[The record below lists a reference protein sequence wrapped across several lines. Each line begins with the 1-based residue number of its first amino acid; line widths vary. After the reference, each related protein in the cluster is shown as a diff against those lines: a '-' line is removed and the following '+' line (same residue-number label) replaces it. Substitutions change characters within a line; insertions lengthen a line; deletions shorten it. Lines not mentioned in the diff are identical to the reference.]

1 MQKCC
6 ITGEGGKGGQK
17 DEGGIGE
24 GAGRQGAPRDRLGR
38 RFELSGQVGP
48 RHNAYIT
55 LSNFTFEAH
64 FQRKITS
71 PQSFIFFNYDN
82 SKVENL
88 SYFSAISMLSHR
100 SPA

>member
-17 DEGGIGE
+17 DEGGVGE
-24 GAGRQGAPRDRLGR
+24 GASRQGAPRDRLGR

-64 FQRKITS
+64 FQRKNNF
-71 PQSFIFFNYDN
+71 PAKFYFFQ
-82 SKVENL
+82 L
-88 SYFSAISMLSHR
+88 
-100 SPA
+100 